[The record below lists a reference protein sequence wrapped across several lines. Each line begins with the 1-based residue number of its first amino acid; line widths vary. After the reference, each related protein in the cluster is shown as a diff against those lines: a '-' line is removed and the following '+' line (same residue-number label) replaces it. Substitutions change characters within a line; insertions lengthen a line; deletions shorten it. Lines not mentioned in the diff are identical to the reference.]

1 MALILSIVGWKGG
14 VQKNTC
20 ATTSV
25 HSSQGK
31 LAENLYTYRGTFKA
45 TNSFQFDIAKGWIAG
60 NCHKD
65 IVLATVVLCFS
76 GEKKRLHLKHFFKKG
91 NLRCLVTISYL
102 QSSKDTQDIGA
113 IQKGADFVQAFI
125 LGFEVEVRVVE
136 EKYTGFTLK
145 GALGLIFMVS
155 KLAFL
160 TLINNNYWWRNHRKN
175 FRVPGRNWSH
185 NLRSVSRML

>member
-1 MALILSIVGWKGG
+1 M
-14 VQKNTC
+14 
-20 ATTSV
+20 
-25 HSSQGK
+25 
-31 LAENLYTYRGTFKA
+31 
-45 TNSFQFDIAKGWIAG
+45 
-60 NCHKD
+60 
-65 IVLATVVLCFS
+65 LCFS
-76 GEKKRLHLKHFFKKG
+76 GEKKWLHLKHFFKKG
-91 NLRCLVTISYL
+91 NLRFLVTISYL

-160 TLINNNYWWRNHRKN
+160 TLINNNYW
-175 FRVPGRNWSH
+175 
-185 NLRSVSRML
+185 